1 MSVDVTISE
10 NLTNFKTKF
19 KKTKNKYIVYNTAIH
34 VIDILV
40 YIFGNKLLNSKVGI

>member
-1 MSVDVTISE
+1 MSVDLISE
-10 NLTNFKTKF
+10 NHTNFKTKF

-40 YIFGNKLLNSKVGI
+40 YIFGKQIVKFKVGI